1 MKQIQKLVRGL
12 IVQRS
17 FQVTLLALTWVAIGA
32 KGQPLQTYA
41 ERLGWKKNDRV
52 IIFHVDDVGMSYESN
67 QGAIQALEKKLATSM
82 SVMMPCPWV
91 PGIVNYI
98 RQHPGLD
105 AGLHLTHTS
114 EWSTYRWGP
123 LSGIKATPGLVDSEG
138 ALWNNVADVMAHAS
152 ADEIEIEM
160 RSQLSR
166 ARRMGFEPTHLDT
179 HMGTLWFTPGYL
191 ERYIKVGI
199 EEHIPILLPAGHN
212 TLLLEQIQSG
222 PLQGL
227 KKLTTMDAQVTDNSI
242 FLKAIQMAGE
252 RLWQGG
258 LAVADDLYLSSY
270 DWEFPAGAEP
280 SDHDLCKFK
289 RDRYKELL
297 QSTKPGI
304 TVILIHCSDAKD
316 AFKNISDSG
325 NTRRADLLAMLDPEL
340 KSFCEKEGFI
350 LTTWREMQQRR
361 DKISN

>member
-1 MKQIQKLVRGL
+1 MCTLL
-12 IVQRS
+12 VQRS
-17 FQVTLLALTWVAIGA
+17 FWVSVIALTWVVVSA
-32 KGQPLQTYA
+32 KGQSVQTYA

-114 EWSTYRWGP
+114 EWPAYRWGP
-123 LSGIKATPGLVDSEG
+123 LSGIKAAPGLVDAEG
-138 ALWNNVADVMAHAS
+138 ALWNNVADVKAHAS
-152 ADEIEIEM
+152 ADEIEMEI
-160 RSQLSR
+160 RSQLAR
-166 ARRMGFEPTHLDT
+166 ARGMGFEPTHLDT
-179 HMGTLWFTPGYL
+179 HMGTLWSTPEYL

-199 EEHIPILLPAGHN
+199 AEYIPILLPAGHN
-212 TLLLEQIQSG
+212 TLLLGQIQSG

-227 KKLTTMDAQVTDNSI
+227 KKLTTVDAQATDNSI
-242 FLKAIQMAGE
+242 FLKAIQNAGE

-258 LAVADDLYLSSY
+258 LAVADDLYISSY
-270 DWEFPAGAEP
+270 DWEFPAGVEP
-280 SDHDLCKFK
+280 SDHNLCKFK
-289 RDRYKELL
+289 RDKYKELL

-304 TVILIHCSDAKD
+304 TVILIHCSDAKE

-325 NTRRADLLAMLDPEL
+325 NTRRADLLAMMDPEL
-340 KSFCEKEGFI
+340 KLFFEREGFV
-350 LTTWREMQQRR
+350 LTTWKEMQQRR
-361 DKISN
+361 EKFSE